1 MDLNYKQNELG
12 PRVDLAVGE
21 HSKALYVSHMKKI
34 MLWNQECLNFSY
46 WNYSII
52 EKFAGEKSTLLWALK
67 H

>member
-1 MDLNYKQNELG
+1 MDLNYKQNEIG
-12 PRVDLAVGE
+12 PRVDLVVGE
-21 HSKALYVSHMKKI
+21 HSKILCVSHIKKI

-46 WNYSII
+46 CDYSII